1 MITFLAA
8 QMHIWDDYVS
18 AYLPHMKIYVM
29 IKINNYLEF
38 DCQSEIIFLY
48 TRKLLNILWDFKNL
62 PSISLAINYNQS
74 KTPNNKKIS
83 KFVKTSGIKKV
94 INVKLLSDFKTFF
107 VEVIFIQKLFFVEL
121 ILNKYGWIVY
131 CSLKRTNPKVA

>member
-1 MITFLAA
+1 MR
-8 QMHIWDDYVS
+8 
-18 AYLPHMKIYVM
+18 IYVM

-48 TRKLLNILWDFKNL
+48 TWKLLNILWDLKNL

-74 KTPNNKKIS
+74 RTPNNKKNLQIC
-83 KFVKTSGIKKV
+83 KDLWGKKV
-94 INVKLLSDFKTFF
+94 INVKLLSDFKMFF

-121 ILNKYGWIVY
+121 I
-131 CSLKRTNPKVA
+131 

>member
-1 MITFLAA
+1 
-8 QMHIWDDYVS
+8 
-18 AYLPHMKIYVM
+18 MKIYVM

-48 TRKLLNILWDFKNL
+48 MWKLLNILWDFKNL
-62 PSISLAINYNQS
+62 PLVSLAINYNQS

-121 ILNKYGWIVY
+121 I
-131 CSLKRTNPKVA
+131 